1 MDISKK
7 IQNRRIE
14 LGMSVDDLAVAI
26 GKNRATV
33 YRYENQEIGKLP
45 VDILKPLA
53 SALGVS
59 PAYLMGWEEEATPAE
74 DKQSRAFADAILIE
88 MPESVLIPVYGK
100 IKAGV
105 PLEAIED
112 VEEHI
117 DVPAKWIQSGRKI
130 IGLKVDGDSMYPRYF
145 PGDIVVIECN
155 IDCYSGDDCAVY
167 VNGYE
172 ATIKQIKW
180 VNDGIELIPVN
191 TIYAP
196 QRYKNGDYSI
206 LGKVIEMRRRF

>member
-1 MDISKK
+1 MDTFGSMLKYLR
-7 IQNRRIE
+7 QRSE
-14 LGMSVDDLAVAI
+14 LTQQEFADKI
-26 GKNRATV
+26 GKSKSIISM
-33 YRYENQEIGKLP
+33 YENGNRKPDYETLEVIADFFNIDVDKLMCR
-45 VDILKPLA
+45 DDNQ
-53 SALGVS
+53 S
-59 PAYLMGWEEEATPAE
+59 T
-74 DKQSRAFADAILIE
+74 DKAFADAILIE

-100 IKAGV
+100 IRAGV

-130 IGLKVDGDSMYPRYF
+130 IGLKVDGDSMYPKYF
-145 PGDIVVIECN
+145 DGDIVVLECD
-155 IDCYSGDDCAVY
+155 IDYYSGDDCAVY

-180 VNDGIELIPVN
+180 IDDGIELIPIN
-191 TIYAP
+191 TTYP
-196 QRYKNGDYSI
+196 PKKYQKDEFSI

>member
-1 MDISKK
+1 MLKLYENIKK
-7 IQNRRIE
+7 LRIKND
-14 LGMSVDDLAVAI
+14 MSQGDLAQKVGYKDRTSIAKIEAGNVDLSQSKIVAFA
-26 GKNRATV
+26 R
-33 YRYENQEIGKLP
+33 
-45 VDILKPLA
+45 
-53 SALGVS
+53 ALGVS
-59 PAYLMGWEEEATPAE
+59 PAYLMGWDEEAHN
-74 DKQSRAFADAILIE
+74 KAFADAILIE

-117 DVPAKWIQSGRKI
+117 DVPAKWIESGRKI
-130 IGLKVDGDSMYPRYF
+130 IGLKVDGDSMYPKYF
-145 PGDIVVIECN
+145 DGDIVVLECD
-155 IDCYSGDDCAVY
+155 IDYYSGDDCAVY

-180 VNDGIELIPVN
+180 IDDGIELIPIN
-191 TIYAP
+191 TVYP
-196 QRYKNGDYSI
+196 PKKYKKEDFSI